1 MPLSKWPLCKRQ
13 TRGMGLGWPAKAR
26 GGRDGQQEWGH
37 QEFCSKGAGQVHF
50 VISFLKIQIKNL
62 META

>member
-13 TRGMGLGWPAKAR
+13 TPGMGLGWPAKAR

-37 QEFCSKGAGQVHF
+37 QEFCSKGAG
-50 VISFLKIQIKNL
+50 
-62 META
+62 